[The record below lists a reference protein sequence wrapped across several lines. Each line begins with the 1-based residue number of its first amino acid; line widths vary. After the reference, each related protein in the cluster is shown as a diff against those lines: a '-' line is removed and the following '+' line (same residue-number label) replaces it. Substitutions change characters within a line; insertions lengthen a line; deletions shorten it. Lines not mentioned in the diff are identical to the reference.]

1 MRSASRG
8 CWRRPHRVAKTRG
21 TGWRIAGGI
30 RWRNRVEQGGE
41 NPWNPHHSRL
51 NRPGEPWVG
60 ELVGRDVDRHAR
72 YPPGGQLSPSG
83 DFSARGPKDPR
94 PDLIDQPRL
103 FGEGDE

>member
-41 NPWNPHHSRL
+41 NPWNPQ
-51 NRPGEPWVG
+51 
-60 ELVGRDVDRHAR
+60 DAR
-72 YPPGGQLSPSG
+72 SPSLG
-83 DFSARGPKDPR
+83 ASPLTICNEGIALRIFTPLVSAPLPSS
-94 PDLIDQPRL
+94 
-103 FGEGDE
+103 

>member
-41 NPWNPHHSRL
+41 NPWNPHMIGPLPMSYG
-51 NRPGEPWVG
+51 PAPVG
-60 ELVGRDVDRHAR
+60 TPCQTAAG
-72 YPPGGQLSPSG
+72 S
-83 DFSARGPKDPR
+83 
-94 PDLIDQPRL
+94 
-103 FGEGDE
+103 